1 MTQENGGWV
10 GSVSAVWGSKPSTNL
25 NIAIVVVAVVAAAAV
40 AGVDG
45 AVGAVVVVAVVGDV
59 FLRWCWCW
67 YTPFPDT
74 PRYENWSYI
83 LV

>member
-1 MTQENGGWV
+1 VTQENGGWV

-59 FLRWCWCW
+59 F
-67 YTPFPDT
+67 FAVV
-74 PRYENWSYI
+74 
-83 LV
+83 LVLVYPISRHTQI